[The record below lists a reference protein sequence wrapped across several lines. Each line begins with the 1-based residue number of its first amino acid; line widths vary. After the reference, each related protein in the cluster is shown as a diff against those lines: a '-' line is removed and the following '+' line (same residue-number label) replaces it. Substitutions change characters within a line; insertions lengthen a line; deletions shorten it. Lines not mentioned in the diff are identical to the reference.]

1 MTGNQLFAFA
11 LLFAFVEYLDFL
23 TVHHLFGPWA
33 IIIRDLMYDLARF
46 LVILLLF
53 VAGFTLHVTSIFQPA
68 YQPLDEDSA
77 ELMRL
82 ASPEQ
87 TLEMLFFSLFGL
99 VEPDSM
105 PPLHL
110 VPDFAKIILKLLFG
124 IYMMVTLIVLINL
137 LIAMMSD
144 TYQRIQAQSDKEW
157 KFGRA
162 ILIRQMNK
170 RGATPSPI
178 NMLTKLFVVLKVA
191 FRNRLRVCTQKA
203 QQDLRFEENID
214 AFSMGGG
221 HQGRT
226 SPTMREDGADIRG
239 DGAELGA
246 STDWNIETVIDW
258 KRIVSM
264 YYQMNGKKD
273 EPDEVEE

>member
-1 MTGNQLFAFA
+1 
-11 LLFAFVEYLDFL
+11 
-23 TVHHLFGPWA
+23 
-33 IIIRDLMYDLARF
+33 
-46 LVILLLF
+46 
-53 VAGFTLHVTSIFQPA
+53 
-68 YQPLDEDSA
+68 
-77 ELMRL
+77 MRL

-110 VPDFAKIILKLLFG
+110 VPDFAKIILKVLFG
-124 IYMMVTLIVLINL
+124 IYMMVTLIVSSSPVSRTFQSIDNQVLINL

-170 RGATPSPI
+170 RSATPSPI
-178 NMLTKLFVVLKVA
+178 NMLTKFLIVVRVA
-191 FRNRLRVCTQKA
+191 WRNRCKPLSVIRHQSILILSVRCMTRKA
-203 QQDLRFEENID
+203 QDDLRFEENID

-221 HQGRT
+221 QQGRA
-226 SPTMREDGADIRG
+226 SPTMR
-239 DGAELGA
+239 
-246 STDWNIETVIDW
+246 
-258 KRIVSM
+258 
-264 YYQMNGKKD
+264 
-273 EPDEVEE
+273 PDEAGGT

>member
-1 MTGNQLFAFA
+1 
-11 LLFAFVEYLDFL
+11 
-23 TVHHLFGPWA
+23 
-33 IIIRDLMYDLARF
+33 
-46 LVILLLF
+46 
-53 VAGFTLHVTSIFQPA
+53 
-68 YQPLDEDSA
+68 
-77 ELMRL
+77 
-82 ASPEQ
+82 
-87 TLEMLFFSLFGL
+87 
-99 VEPDSM
+99 
-105 PPLHL
+105 
-110 VPDFAKIILKLLFG
+110 
-124 IYMMVTLIVLINL
+124 
-137 LIAMMSD
+137 MMSD

-170 RGATPSPI
+170 RSATPSPI

-226 SPTMREDGADIRG
+226 SPTMREDGTDLRG
-239 DGAELGA
+239 EGAELGA
-246 STDWNIETVIDW
+246 SSDWSIETVIDW

-264 YYQMNGKKD
+264 YYQMNGKTND
-273 EPDEVEE
+273 TEEVEEQPH